1 MKRSVATKLTGPN
14 NGQNHDYAKNRDF
27 EVHALSHLEDLY
39 RTASYVVVN
48 DSQAQE
54 LVQDSLCTAYKYWN
68 KNHSGASCRVWLYRI
83 FANAYIKKYRP
94 FPSLSEAIN
103 VAYWPEGY
111 RTNSRP
117 VIQLPHD
124 DSGEILSISMNTA
137 INMASESEEFQ
148 PQSRFSVPDAGVNS
162 SVVRASVINV
172 AFNNGDGPDEFQP
185 KRRSATWLRTNDV
198 DETTHADINSTDV
211 KRAIRALPDDV
222 RLLVVLSLLAGFS
235 YGEIAQVAGIHLE
248 TVRSRLPRGR
258 KLFRESF
265 ATMWRTEEVRHMHRQ
280 SEER

>member
-1 MKRSVATKLTGPN
+1 MKDRVATKLTYSN
-14 NGQNHDYAKNRDF
+14 DSRNHYNAKNRHF
-27 EVHALSHLEDLY
+27 EEHALSHLDDLY
-39 RTASYVVVN
+39 RTACYVLGS

-54 LVQDSLCTAYKYWN
+54 VVQDSFCTAYKSRDEN
-68 KNHSGASCRVWLYRI
+68 CSGPSCRLWLYSI
-83 FANAYIKKYRP
+83 FANIYITRYRP

-111 RTNSRP
+111 RTNLRP
-117 VIQLPHD
+117 MIQPPHD
-124 DSGEILSISMNTA
+124 DSGQVLSVNMNTA
-137 INMASESEEFQ
+137 INMASESEEFH
-148 PQSRFSVPDAGVNS
+148 PQSRFSIADAGVDS
-162 SVVRASVINV
+162 SMLRPVRPGVGI
-172 AFNNGDGPDEFQP
+172 NNGDGLDEFLP
-185 KRRSATWLRTNDV
+185 KRRSATWLQTNDV
-198 DETTHADINSTDV
+198 DETTHADIDSTDV

-248 TVRSRLPRGR
+248 TVKSRLPRGR

-265 ATMWRTEEVRHMHRQ
+265 ATMWRTEEVRYMHRQ